1 MNQNRKRDTDMPTR
15 SSNMEPAEGSRE
27 TVAENSNDLGSSSDR
42 AMFDE
47 RMRSGEPTTGDDRGG
62 SQREREKGS
71 SRAGDQANAGG
82 ITNRPLDE
90 EQSEQEQL
98 PERGRSKSEG

>member
-1 MNQNRKRDTDMPTR
+1 MEENRNLDDMPNR

-27 TVAENSNDLGSSSDR
+27 TVRNSGSDLGTSSDR

-47 RMRSGEPTTGDDRGG
+47 SMSEGGSERGLGESGERT
-62 SQREREKGS
+62 SGS
-71 SRAGDQANAGG
+71 SKGGG
-82 ITNRPLDE
+82 ITNRELSR

-98 PERGRSKSEG
+98 PPRGQSQSER